1 MKILSQFIVLT
12 VLVATALQ
20 AEAQRK
26 TYLGFEFGPKHEV
39 SRIIGGG
46 DSVKEYKEGDGIV
59 GGVLFGQEIG
69 EKILL
74 ETGFYAYRY
83 TARVSL
89 DNYGSAGIR
98 AYGASQIP
106 FHLKAPIP
114 LFGTRLRLT
123 PAAGFSVVFQNNYGN
138 DFTSSGTSLGYYP
151 DGDYVSVG
159 APTNFRKVFV
169 LLDAG
174 LSLEW
179 EFKSTFIVYLSGNY
193 FGGPQR
199 VIESDLVS
207 KTGSE
212 PLEYGQ
218 LYSNGSYFSKILG
231 VKFPIS
237 PIWQYKKGS

>member
-1 MKILSQFIVLT
+1 MKSIARFLAIVVFFMTSL
-12 VLVATALQ
+12 
-20 AEAQRK
+20 EAVGQRK

-46 DSVKEYKEGDGIV
+46 NSVNEYRENDGIV
-59 GGVLFGQEIG
+59 GGVILGQEIG
-69 EKILL
+69 EKLLL

-83 TARVSL
+83 TARVSM
-89 DNYGSAGIR
+89 DSYGSAGIR

-106 FHLKAPIP
+106 FHVKVPFS

-123 PAAGFSVVFQNNYGN
+123 PAVGYSVVFKNDYGN
-138 DFTSSGTSLGYYP
+138 DFISSGTSIGLYP
-151 DGDYVSVG
+151 DGDYVRVG
-159 APTNFRKVFV
+159 TPTNFRKVFV

-199 VIESDLVS
+199 VIESDLTS

-212 PLEYGQ
+212 PLEYGK

-237 PIWQYKKGS
+237 PIWQYKR